1 MFLLGNVPYNKLKL
15 YNCFIFGLKW
25 LQSYISYYFGFKRI
39 FVLGERITCVYSLFA
54 VILFVCKFECN
65 ILRVCSA
72 FGCICVDEFVCIC
85 VFVTVWSSHAVGI
98 HVWHQLSLTLGI
110 SYCKANDVY
119 FCLYLKFILFDNASK
134 RKRNHGTR
142 LGNRTLDL

>member
-72 FGCICVDEFVCIC
+72 FGCICVDEFVCMCIC
-85 VFVTVWSSHAVGI
+85 HCVVKSCS
-98 HVWHQLSLTLGI
+98 WHTCMPSAFANTGNLILQGKWCLLLSLFEIHL
-110 SYCKANDVY
+110 VWQ
-119 FCLYLKFILFDNASK
+119 
-134 RKRNHGTR
+134 R
-142 LGNRTLDL
+142 L